1 MNATQLK
8 KQQILVQHPRMIAK
22 MWPVLKAFVNMVVSV
37 LPFIIDPNASV
48 LLDSLVLDVKST
60 LMNVPPHLVLMVVL
74 ALTYPKVTGNK
85 SWLKIE

>member
-85 SWLKIE
+85 